1 MRNTTAHT
9 IEICNCW
16 VPGRLKALGG
26 REVSFLPQKSSQRT
40 HLRIEASGKR
50 PREGGRE
57 GEVFSGPRHKKYL
70 DLTLEVPMV
79 AGFALWFDRVPANL
93 LMGRSEGGHYRR
105 GFRGIGAYSWLKR
118 EQVQLFFFLLLLGVN
133 F

>member
-16 VPGRLKALGG
+16 VPGWLKALGG
-26 REVSFLPQKSSQRT
+26 REVSFLPQKSNQRT

-57 GEVFSGPRHKKYL
+57 GEVFSGAQ
-70 DLTLEVPMV
+70 T
-79 AGFALWFDRVPANL
+79 
-93 LMGRSEGGHYRR
+93 
-105 GFRGIGAYSWLKR
+105 
-118 EQVQLFFFLLLLGVN
+118 LGV
-133 F
+133 FRSHVRSPDGGWVCALV